1 MSLGQYLQP
10 GGLQESLA
18 SQPLSDSEE
27 EEEAGLEAAEG
38 SGGFSWDQVV
48 QANTG
53 EEPPLQQVSWTLLMI
68 WIIKVLTNKRPPAL
82 LTADQQLIF
91 LFSLSECPG
100 LLC

>member
-27 EEEAGLEAAEG
+27 EQEEVGVEAAEG

-53 EEPPLQQVSWTLLMI
+53 EEPALHQVSLHNLRFPT
-68 WIIKVLTNKRPPAL
+68 
-82 LTADQQLIF
+82 
-91 LFSLSECPG
+91 
-100 LLC
+100 

>member
-10 GGLQESLA
+10 GGIEESLA

-27 EEEAGLEAAEG
+27 EEERETGVEAGEG

-53 EEPPLQQVSWTLLMI
+53 DQPLPMPQVS
-68 WIIKVLTNKRPPAL
+68 
-82 LTADQQLIF
+82 
-91 LFSLSECPG
+91 
-100 LLC
+100 

>member
-27 EEEAGLEAAEG
+27 EQEVGVEAAEG

-53 EEPPLQQVSWTLLMI
+53 EEPALHQVSLQWDSFF
-68 WIIKVLTNKRPPAL
+68 LTN
-82 LTADQQLIF
+82 TFTFSNLI
-91 LFSLSECPG
+91 
-100 LLC
+100 